1 MPNKIRD
8 ILGVVPQIN
17 HKTETNKHYLEIRV
31 KPYNNP
37 VSYRGHFYYRSGS
50 TIQDLNGPALENFL
64 LEKKGKKW
72 DGVVAETFSVD
83 DLSNTA
89 FEIFRKKAQRSKR
102 IPEEDLSESNENL
115 LELLGMTENGK
126 LTRAA
131 VLAFGKNPERLVTG
145 AMLK

>member
-1 MPNKIRD
+1 MKIENQNIEFKTIWKDEYLKSICAFANAQGGTLFIGIEDNGDVTGIKNHKKLLEDLPNKIRD

-64 LEKKGKKW
+64 LEKKGK
-72 DGVVAETFSVD
+72 
-83 DLSNTA
+83 N
-89 FEIFRKKAQRSKR
+89 
-102 IPEEDLSESNENL
+102 
-115 LELLGMTENGK
+115 GMG
-126 LTRAA
+126 
-131 VLAFGKNPERLVTG
+131 
-145 AMLK
+145 